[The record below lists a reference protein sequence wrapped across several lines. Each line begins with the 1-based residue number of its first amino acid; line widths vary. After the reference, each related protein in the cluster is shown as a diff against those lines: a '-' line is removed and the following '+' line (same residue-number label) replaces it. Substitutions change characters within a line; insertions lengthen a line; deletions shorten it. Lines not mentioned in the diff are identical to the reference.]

1 MSLVDKVNND
11 LKEAMKNKDKE
22 KLNVIRMLKS
32 AIQMSKI
39 ELKHDLSDEEV
50 ISVISKQIKMRKD
63 SIEEFAK
70 ANRDDLK
77 DQYQKEIDVLNNYMP
92 EQISKSE
99 AEKIIDDAFLKINPT
114 SPKEMGLIMKE
125 VSPKLKGVFDMGD
138 ASKIIKDKL
147 NNL

>member
-50 ISVISKQIKMRKD
+50 ISVVSKQIKMRKD

>member
-1 MSLVDKVNND
+1 
-11 LKEAMKNKDKE
+11 
-22 KLNVIRMLKS
+22 
-32 AIQMSKI
+32 MSKI

-50 ISVISKQIKMRKD
+50 ISVVSKQIKMRKD

>member
-50 ISVISKQIKMRKD
+50 ISVVSKQIKMRKD

-99 AEKIIDDAFLKINPT
+99 AEKIIDCAFLKINPT

-125 VSPKLKGVFDMGD
+125 LSPKLKGVFDMGD

>member
-50 ISVISKQIKMRKD
+50 ISVVSKQIKMRKD

-70 ANRDDLK
+70 ANRGDLK

>member
-1 MSLVDKVNND
+1 MSLVDKLNND

-50 ISVISKQIKMRKD
+50 ISVVSKQIKMRKD

>member
-1 MSLVDKVNND
+1 MSLIDKVNND

-50 ISVISKQIKMRKD
+50 ISVVSKQIKMRKD
-63 SIEEFAK
+63 SIEEFSK

-77 DQYQKEIDVLNNYMP
+77 EQYQKEIDVLNTYMP
-92 EQISKSE
+92 EQISTSE
-99 AEKIIDDAFLKINPT
+99 AEKIIDDAFSKINPT

-138 ASKIIKDKL
+138 ASKMIKDKL